1 MFAKRSK
8 NRTNVTTRSS
18 GRAAP
23 AEPLALAGPEYYT
36 GQTIMPEE
44 GAGQRIDSAA
54 DVDPNVK
61 AYGLAGVFQGGGGG
75 YGGAG
80 TK

>member
-1 MFAKRSK
+1 MFAKRAK
-8 NRTNVTTRSS
+8 NRTNMTTRSS
-18 GRAAP
+18 TQAPP
-23 AEPLALAGPEYYT
+23 AEPAAPAGPEYYT
-36 GQTIMPEE
+36 GQTITPDE
-44 GAGQRIDSAA
+44 GAGHRIDSAA

>member
-8 NRTNVTTRSS
+8 NRTNMTTRSS
-18 GRAAP
+18 TPAPPPEPVAAP
-23 AEPLALAGPEYYT
+23 GPEYYT
-36 GQTIMPEE
+36 GQTITPDE
-44 GAGQRIDSAA
+44 GAAQRIDSAA
-54 DVDPNVK
+54 DIDPNVK